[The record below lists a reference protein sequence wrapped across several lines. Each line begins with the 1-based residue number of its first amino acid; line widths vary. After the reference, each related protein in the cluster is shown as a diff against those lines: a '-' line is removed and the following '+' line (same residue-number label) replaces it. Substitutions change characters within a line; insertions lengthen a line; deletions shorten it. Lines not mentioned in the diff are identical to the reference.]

1 MASVMSTIEII
12 MGTVYVVS
20 TIKSVVGSAQYVH
33 SWYKWARKKKLEPT
47 VEPWQWWRKTTI
59 FSSRL
64 HSNRSKDALDGDL
77 PWHVCRRNVPPWSP
91 QRPGDR

>member
-33 SWYKWARKKKLEPT
+33 SWYWEMGRAK
-47 VEPWQWWRKTTI
+47 
-59 FSSRL
+59 
-64 HSNRSKDALDGDL
+64 
-77 PWHVCRRNVPPWSP
+77 
-91 QRPGDR
+91 